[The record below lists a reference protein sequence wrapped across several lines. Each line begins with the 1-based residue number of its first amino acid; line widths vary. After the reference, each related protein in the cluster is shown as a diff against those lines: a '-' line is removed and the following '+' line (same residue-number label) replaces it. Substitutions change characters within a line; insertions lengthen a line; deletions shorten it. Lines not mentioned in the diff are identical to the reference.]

1 MIFDHSSFPM
11 NSRSLYLIIGI
22 FLFKTT
28 ACFSQTAPTH
38 TDIVYAS
45 VDGKELKLDLY
56 IPSNPVTSGLLVF
69 VHGGAW
75 RGGSKDGV
83 PRVFPDNG
91 IPTASLEFRQSTE
104 AKFPAQIHDI
114 KAAIRFLRANAG
126 TYGYN
131 AQRIVIAGSSSG
143 GHLATLS
150 GVTHGNTE
158 LEGKVGDYLRQSSD
172 VQAIVDYYG
181 ATNLTTILAQSTPFG
196 LNVRKPALELL
207 LGSEP
212 DKNSDLARLASPVFH
227 IDGRDP
233 PLLIFHGEQDP
244 QMPISQS
251 HELAGAYKKSGL
263 DVQFEVVYGAAHGG
277 DLFYTPERLK
287 LALDFIKNNLGKQ

>member
-1 MIFDHSSFPM
+1 MD
-11 NSRSLYLIIGI
+11 SRSLYPIIVI
-22 FLFKTT
+22 ILFATM
-28 ACFSQTAPTH
+28 ACYSQTAPTH
-38 TDIVYAS
+38 KDIVYAT
-45 VDGKELKLDLY
+45 VYGKELKLDLY
-56 IPSNPVTSGLLVF
+56 LPSNPVTSGLLVF

-83 PRVFPDNG
+83 PKVFPDNG
-91 IPTASLEFRQSTE
+91 IPTASIEFRQSTE

-114 KAAIRFLRANAG
+114 KAAIRFLRANAR

-131 AQRIVIAGSSSG
+131 AQKIVIVGSSSG
-143 GHLATLS
+143 GHLAALT
-150 GVTHGNTE
+150 GVTHGNAE
-158 LEGKVGDYLRQSSD
+158 LEGKVGDRLQHSSD

-212 DKNSDLARLASPVFH
+212 DKNIELARLASPVFH
-227 IDGRDP
+227 VDSADP

-251 HELAGAYKKSGL
+251 HELAGAYKKLGL

-277 DLFYTPERLK
+277 DLFYTPDRLK
-287 LALDFIKNNLGKQ
+287 LAIDFVKKHLFGQ

>member
-1 MIFDHSSFPM
+1 MFHRVLIVMIILVAFSA
-11 NSRSLYLIIGI
+11 
-22 FLFKTT
+22 TT
-28 ACFSQTAPTH
+28 VRSQTDPTH
-38 TDIVYAS
+38 KDITYAT

-56 IPSNPVTSGLLVF
+56 VPEKPSAKGLLVF

-83 PRVFPDNG
+83 PKVFPDNG
-91 IPTASLEFRQSTE
+91 IPTASVEFRQSTE

-114 KAAIRFLRANAG
+114 KAAIRFLRSKAD

-131 AQRIVIAGSSSG
+131 AQRIVIVGSSSG
-143 GHLATLS
+143 GHLAALT
-150 GVTHGNTE
+150 GVSNGNAE
-158 LEGKVGDYLRQSSD
+158 LEGRIGDHLKQSSN

-212 DKNSDLARLASPVFH
+212 EKNIDLAKLASPVFH
-227 IDGRDP
+227 VDKSDP
-233 PLLIFHGEQDP
+233 PLLIFHGEQDA

-251 HELAGAYKKSGL
+251 HELVGAYKKSNL
-263 DVQFEVVYGAAHGG
+263 DVTFDVVYGAAHGG
-277 DLFYTPERLK
+277 DLFYAPDKLK
-287 LALDFIKNNLGKQ
+287 LAIDFIRKHLAE

>member
-1 MIFDHSSFPM
+1 MKPVM
-11 NSRSLYLIIGI
+11 PYLTIITILLSAIAG
-22 FLFKTT
+22 
-28 ACFSQTAPTH
+28 FSQTAPTH
-38 TDIVYAS
+38 KDVVYAT

-56 IPSNPVTSGLLVF
+56 LPAKPVTGGLLVF

-83 PRVFPDNG
+83 PKIFPDNG
-91 IPTASLEFRQSTE
+91 IPTASVEFRQSTE

-114 KAAIRFLRANAG
+114 KAAIRFLRAKAD

-131 AQRIVIAGSSSG
+131 AKRIVIVGSSSG
-143 GHLATLS
+143 GHLAVLT
-150 GVTHGNTE
+150 GVTNGNTDV
-158 LEGKVGDYLRQSSD
+158 EGKVGDYLQQSSN

-207 LGSEP
+207 LGTEP
-212 DKNSDLARLASPVFH
+212 EKNIDLAKLASPVFH
-227 IDGRDP
+227 VDKNDP
-233 PLLIFHGEQDP
+233 PLLIFHGEQDA

-251 HELAGAYKKSGL
+251 HELVGAYKKNNL
-263 DVQFEVVYGAAHGG
+263 DVMFEVVYGAAHGG
-277 DLFYTPERLK
+277 DLFYNPDRLK
-287 LALDFIKNNLGKQ
+287 IALDFIEKHLSE

>member
-1 MIFDHSSFPM
+1 M
-11 NSRSLYLIIGI
+11 NSKLLYLITGLAI
-22 FLFKTT
+22 FTSSDCL
-28 ACFSQTAPTH
+28 SQTTPTH
-38 TDIVYAS
+38 KDLVYAT

-56 IPSNPVTSGLLVF
+56 LPPTPAASGLLVF

-83 PRVFPDNG
+83 PKIFPNNG

-104 AKFPAQIHDI
+104 AKFPAQVHDI
-114 KAAIRFLRANAG
+114 KAAIRFLRAKAG
-126 TYGYN
+126 AYGYN
-131 AQRIVIAGSSSG
+131 AQRIVIVGSSSG
-143 GHLATLS
+143 GHLAVLT
-150 GVTHGNTE
+150 GVTNGNSD
-158 LEGKVGDYLRQSSD
+158 LEGKIGDYPQQSSC

-212 DKNSDLARLASPVFH
+212 DKNIELAKLASPVFH
-227 IDGRDP
+227 VDANDP

-251 HELAGAYKKSGL
+251 HELTGAYKKFNL
-263 DVQFEVVYGAAHGG
+263 DVQFEVVYGAVHGG
-277 DLFYTPERLK
+277 DMFYTPERTK
-287 LALDFIKNNLGKQ
+287 LAIDFIKKHLAK